1 MKTDYF
7 PFQLPHFRPA
17 SAHFPSPPV
26 LSLSLARDRAH
37 AYPAIFGFCLHLFTH
52 PPQNAVPL
60 HIIG

>member
-17 SAHFPSPPV
+17 RAHSPSPP
-26 LSLSLARDRAH
+26 LFLFFLARDRAH
-37 AYPAIFGFCLHLFTH
+37 AHPAIFGFYLHLFTY
-52 PPQNAVPL
+52 PPQNAVSL